1 MRAAASF
8 QNHDHQ
14 LSVRNSKV
22 QDQVSAV
29 TMAESPYRVLQ
40 RQAKAAGLPA
50 NRSAKELERML
61 AEGGAAGS
69 PATSKSTAT
78 RTPKRASSGASEGTT
93 TKVVDKTLLPGE
105 WRPDYPV
112 RYAPLFPFIGN
123 VLQVKRS
130 CAIVASMQRPR
141 CHAGVAHESAWC
153 PHDWC
158 CSLCIP
164 SGVHATLTQ
173 LHANACVPA

>member
-1 MRAAASF
+1 
-8 QNHDHQ
+8 
-14 LSVRNSKV
+14 
-22 QDQVSAV
+22 
-29 TMAESPYRVLQ
+29 MADVSPYRVLQ

-78 RTPKRASSGASEGTT
+78 HTPKRASSGAT
-93 TKVVDKTLLPGE
+93 TKVVDKTLQSGE

-123 VLQVKRS
+123 VLQVKHLVRH
-130 CAIVASMQRPR
+130 CRF
-141 CHAGVAHESAWC
+141 
-153 PHDWC
+153 
-158 CSLCIP
+158 
-164 SGVHATLTQ
+164 HATAALSRWRSTRETQ
-173 LHANACVPA
+173 CMAPT

>member
-1 MRAAASF
+1 
-8 QNHDHQ
+8 
-14 LSVRNSKV
+14 
-22 QDQVSAV
+22 
-29 TMAESPYRVLQ
+29 MAESPYRVLQ

-78 RTPKRASSGASEGTT
+78 RTPKRASSGAT
-93 TKVVDKTLLPGE
+93 TKVVDKTLQTGE

-123 VLQVKRS
+123 VLQVKHS
-130 CAIVASMQRPR
+130 CDIVASMQRPR
-141 CHAGVAHESAWC
+141 CHAGVAHERLSAWR
-153 PHDWC
+153 PHDMMLQ
-158 CSLCIP
+158 SVR
-164 SGVHATLTQ
+164 SS
-173 LHANACVPA
+173 VPR